1 MDSEEGDIVR
11 ALATIIIQRAE
22 STYVSD
28 PRIPCCLIGSRYNR
42 TPQLLCSGTVHPL
55 LSASVTHVH
64 VAADV

>member
-28 PRIPCCLIGSRYNR
+28 PRIPCCLIGSRSM
-42 TPQLLCSGTVHPL
+42 LTVRRSYCVPVQCI
-55 LSASVTHVH
+55 LS
-64 VAADV
+64 